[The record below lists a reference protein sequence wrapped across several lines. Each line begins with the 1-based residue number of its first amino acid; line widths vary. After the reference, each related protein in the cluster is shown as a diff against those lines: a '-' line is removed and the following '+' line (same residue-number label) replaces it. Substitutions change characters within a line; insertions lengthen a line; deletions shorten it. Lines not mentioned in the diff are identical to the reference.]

1 MQYRRMERSRR
12 LKQTKHRLPRQSP
25 EPIERPQI
33 KDENTQRR
41 CSTSSQ
47 YIQRNLILIYAYEV
61 PNVVDLLNGLE
72 SGVEI
77 AEYVGRP
84 DGCVEEC
91 VSDLVE
97 HAARETAVVA
107 EDGGRRVRVMRHV
120 DAGSQDQSRIRVELV
135 QRKSA
140 GGEVE
145 IHVCVLV
152 DVEEG
157 EYCRWQLVMKMRELQ
172 EQSSWKRRSRGS
184 I

>member
-1 MQYRRMERSRR
+1 
-12 LKQTKHRLPRQSP
+12 
-25 EPIERPQI
+25 
-33 KDENTQRR
+33 
-41 CSTSSQ
+41 
-47 YIQRNLILIYAYEV
+47 
-61 PNVVDLLNGLE
+61 
-72 SGVEI
+72 
-77 AEYVGRP
+77 
-84 DGCVEEC
+84 
-91 VSDLVE
+91 LVE

-140 GGEVE
+140 GGEEVE

-172 EQSSWKRRSRGS
+172 EQSSGKRRSRGEVYKG
-184 I
+184 